1 MRRAFIPIAIL
12 LAVALIGVAGYLGFQ
27 STRAQTR
34 PDVDAPQT
42 VPVDRGN
49 VQKTVTAP
57 GRLIGT
63 GETVLSIGADGE
75 LAELDV
81 QPGDTVRKGDVLA
94 ALDTSELESKVAQ
107 AELAYLKQQLAYSST
122 VQPDPDE
129 VAAAQAALSSA
140 GASYEAARRK
150 YELGADQV
158 KLSCTNVD
166 NAEAAML
173 AARDAYETTPVDH
186 RGWYYRDRQQR
197 KLAYEFAQNAYDA
210 EVAKCSQAKL
220 AAEDD
225 SGLRS
230 AQAQLVSAK
239 SKLDGLTSPSSET
252 VLAAQADLEQARLEL
267 EEARR
272 QLENSKIVAPFD
284 GVVLEVKAGLG
295 DSVAA
300 NAGLIVLADP
310 SAVEI
315 EATVIEEDYPLVQA
329 GQLVELF
336 FDVIPDA
343 AVKGRVA
350 RVVPQRVEGDRLLYP
365 VYIAVD
371 DLPEGVLPGMT
382 VDASIVIDTRE
393 NVLRLP
399 RTALRVRS
407 DGTARVEVWMGDHA
421 EGRTVKVGLVGDQY
435 VEILDG
441 LREGEQVVAQ

>member
-1 MRRAFIPIAIL
+1 MKRWAIPIVITLIL
-12 LAVALIGVAGYLGFQ
+12 VGGAAYLGFQ
-27 STRAQTR
+27 SVQPEASTATE
-34 PDVDAPQT
+34 APPT
-42 VPVDRGN
+42 VPVERGD

-63 GETVLSIGADGE
+63 GETVLSMGADGE

-81 QPGDTVRKGDVLA
+81 QPGDTVHKGDVLA
-94 ALDTSELESKVAQ
+94 ALDPSELESKVAQ
-107 AELAYLKQQLAYSST
+107 AELAYLKQQAIYSST
-122 VQPDPDE
+122 VQADPQE

-140 GASYEAARRK
+140 GATYEAAQRK

-158 KLSCTNVD
+158 KLSCSNVD

-173 AARDAYETTPVDH
+173 AARDAYETTTVDH
-186 RGWYYRDRQQR
+186 RGWYYVEKQQR
-197 KLAYEFAQNAYDA
+197 KAMYKTAQNVYNA
-210 EVAKCSQAKL
+210 EVAKCNLAKQ

-225 SGLRS
+225 SGVRAAL
-230 AQAQLVSAK
+230 AQLASAR
-239 SKLDGLTSPSSET
+239 SELNELRT
-252 VLAAQADLEQARLEL
+252 PNPETQLAAQADLEQARLEL

-284 GVVLEVKAGLG
+284 GVVLEVEAGLG

-336 FDVIPDA
+336 FDVMPDA
-343 AVKGRVA
+343 AVTGHVA
-350 RVVPQRVEGDRLLYP
+350 RVVPQRVEGDRPLYP

-393 NVLRLP
+393 NALRLP

-421 EGRTVKVGLVGDQY
+421 EERTVKVGLVGDQY

>member
-1 MRRAFIPIAIL
+1 MKRWAIPIAIT
-12 LAVALIGVAGYLGFQ
+12 LILIVGAAYLGFQ
-27 STRAQTR
+27 SSQPEASAATE
-34 PDVDAPQT
+34 APPT
-42 VPVDRGN
+42 VPVDRGD

-57 GRLIGT
+57 GKLIGT
-63 GETVLSIGADGE
+63 GEVVLSMGADGR
-75 LAELDV
+75 LAELNV
-81 QPGDTVRKGDVLA
+81 RPGDHVKAGDVLA
-94 ALDTSELESKVAQ
+94 ALDTSELEQQVAQ
-107 AELAYLKQQLAYSST
+107 AELAYLTQQAVYSST
-122 VQPDPDE
+122 VQPDPQK

-140 GASYEAARRK
+140 SAAYEAAEHK
-150 YELGADQV
+150 YTLGADQV
-158 KLSCTNVD
+158 KLSCSNVD

-173 AARDAYETTPVDH
+173 AARDAYETTTVDH
-186 RGWYYRDRQQR
+186 RGWYYQEKQQR
-197 KLAYEFAQNAYDA
+197 RLAYEFAQNAYDA
-210 EVAKCSQAKL
+210 EVAKCNQAKL

-239 SKLDGLTSPSSET
+239 SKLDESTSPSSET

-272 QLENSKIVAPFD
+272 QLENSRIVAPLD
-284 GVVLEVKAGLG
+284 GVVLEVKASLG

-336 FDVIPDA
+336 FDVMPDA
-343 AVKGRVA
+343 AVTGHVA

-371 DLPEGVLPGMT
+371 DLPEGVLPDMT
-382 VDASIVIDTRE
+382 VDASIVIDKRE

-399 RTALRVRS
+399 RAVVRTRS
-407 DGTARVEVWMGDHA
+407 DGTAQVQVWTGDRI
-421 EGRTVKVGLVGDQY
+421 EERTVKV
-435 VEILDG
+435 
-441 LREGEQVVAQ
+441 